1 VTTLKIAHIGN
12 TSGVPI
18 SLARE
23 QSKQGHEVEVFVF
36 SPLAQRQFGGTFV
49 NLNRVSIWEGQKHVN
64 NLYLLNKL
72 KFFNTLKKYDIWHY
86 HTPHGTL
93 KEQIE
98 ERKKGHRYLKHYHG
112 TELRHKYEP
121 DFCLVSTPE
130 LLEFAPNGSW
140 VPNPLDLELISKFQ
154 NGKDI
159 TRADDQKELN
169 HDGNVKPTI
178 RLAHYPYYK
187 TSGHEMY
194 RDYYTETMKL
204 LKNKQGLDVV
214 EIYGLPYQESIQTH
228 SNCDITIGKIEPFVG
243 WPGRFELEGMALGK
257 PVICYVIDELYE
269 KFRPPVFRTTKET
282 FRQDLEYLLEDESTR
297 ERLAKQGMEY
307 VKRNH
312 DVRETTKRLEH
323 FYEKAK

>member
-1 VTTLKIAHIGN
+1 LKIAHIGN

-36 SPLAQRQFGGTFV
+36 APFVQRQFGGTLV

-64 NLYLLNKL
+64 RLYMLERI
-72 KFFNTLKKYDIWHY
+72 KFFNRLKKYDVWHY

-93 KEQIE
+93 KALIE

-112 TELRHKYEP
+112 TELRHKHEP

-140 VPNPLDLELISKFQ
+140 LPNPLDLDLISKFQ
-154 NGKDI
+154 NGRNVAGDGK
-159 TRADDQKELN
+159 RLN
-169 HDGNVKPTI
+169 PDNKTF

-187 TSGHEMY
+187 TPGHELY
-194 RDYYTETMKL
+194 HDYYMETLKF
-204 LKNKQGLDVV
+204 LKNKPGLDVV
-214 EIYGLPYQESIQTH
+214 EIYGLPYQESIQMH

-257 PVICYVIDELYE
+257 PVMCYVIDELYE
-269 KFRPPVFRTTKET
+269 KYRPPVFRTTKET
-282 FRQDLEYLLEDESTR
+282 FRKDLEYLLEDESTR
-297 ERLAKQGMEY
+297 EQLAKQGIEY

-312 DVRETTKRLEH
+312 DVREITKKLERV
-323 FYEKAK
+323 YEKDSIVI